1 MESVSPNAVPYIL
14 STKKLFQGL
23 CCYVIA
29 ETAVQGEM
37 SPIRA
42 FVKWKT
48 FSCCEITFLFLFS
61 LFRNIK

>member
-1 MESVSPNAVPYIL
+1 MESVSPNTVPYIL

-23 CCYVIA
+23 CCYVIE

-42 FVKWKT
+42 FGK
-48 FSCCEITFLFLFS
+48 
-61 LFRNIK
+61 